1 MAMGDYS
8 AFADSDKD
16 FFMVDMYM
24 VTAPGEDRQELS
36 HKRKGIPAQ
45 TLH

>member
-24 VTAPGEDRQELS
+24 VTAPEDRRELS